1 MSLENYINKLNI
13 ISSTRPVDAV
23 QLRAE
28 DRDVIN
34 HETVEITNFDDPAL
48 DEVIELH
55 VYDTIGSYVTSD
67 HISDHWKHFANEDS
81 FVQYDIY
88 KNLTDLGITQ
98 GSFKFVLNFHRT
110 LVGDSNNSNLFIKEI
125 SPDRSEILVK
135 IGDDHIKSAEKDT
148 SNTKALEL
156 TTHDQLSLFEKRRP
170 ELCNDDG
177 FIHLMFL
184 NLGNNRLI
192 QFVNYK
198 YLFEMEE
205 LYIKL
210 YQPLPDFIKEKQK
223 FWIVQQ
229 IRQPYSDNVVL
240 YRQPVQAP
248 TNNLRGPNF
257 EIETKYTKINETN
270 FASWNDLL
278 GSSVATSQQIVD
290 RIFSGSLQGADL
302 GIDYSGFQNF
312 VNFSSAAERL
322 KNFKYKVELIEYY
335 NDQITT
341 LNSVS
346 ESNEVN
352 ANKSVYRKYKDT
364 VIGNFDGFERYLYKE
379 QSGSFYTHGV
389 TGSAIFNETFTV
401 EPWPKIEYRITG
413 SADGLHP
420 GAQYQLHHST
430 SSIAENYYNGLLASA
445 SLWDVH
451 NNAALAKA
459 IPEHIRE
466 DENNDEFETF
476 VHMIGQHYDIIWTYI
491 KHQTDLYNRDEHF
504 AHGMSKNLLYDVAE
518 SFGWHLVNGN
528 QSERLFEY
536 LLGTNELGE
545 FGKINERKID
555 KDLVLYVPFDEGRP
569 DFARKNF
576 VDYSPRQD
584 QLFDFDKPS
593 FVTGYHGHG
602 AKFDGNNYLRYN
614 TPYDYGT
621 ENYAISFWIK
631 DFDAHGI
638 STIFSATS
646 GSSGIIDTGIDI
658 GSILGELVFRQ
669 HYTGSHGLH
678 SVTLPTSIVNKFSS
692 SYLDSSSPQGQSTG
706 GESNG
711 WHHIVFN
718 VDRQESAS
726 VYVNGEFQDG
736 EDVSISAS
744 ADIGPESTGDFP
756 RPVIGA
762 LAPTG
767 DDAPINRLTGS
778 LDEFRIYKRKLSLD
792 EISELYTDGGL
803 YVTQSS
809 AVTLATPKE
818 DLTTQVW
825 RRIVNNLPHLLK
837 TKGTSRSVKALLAC
851 YGIPESLLSIRE
863 YGGPKTV
870 ETTPAAIED
879 RFSYAL
885 QFDSGSTGRSQLK
898 IVRDHYFSQLG
909 DWGVSPSQNTTL
921 NAAPDAITA
930 SMSERP
936 PDTIEFRIK
945 PAITASM
952 YILSHRAKLNTN
964 NMHWA
969 LGIQHTGSYSGST
982 QYGRLFFQYRDLGA
996 GTPDAVFDERLG
1008 NANTSYSDYVPLYDG
1023 EFWNVRLFTAFPF
1036 ITSSHVPG
1044 DNFVPDITFQT
1055 QKASDYISGKIIHMA
1070 SGSLNPGSGSNVANS
1085 DSLVKYWATGTQ
1097 NKELVLGG
1105 ATGSG
1110 LFGAAGVIAGTFSG
1124 SIQEYREWLEILDQD
1139 AFDKHTL
1146 NPKSYVSVLSPSG
1159 SYDTLVRHYPLGTN
1173 QIAYDHSKT
1182 LFITSSHPN
1191 QDIQDFSDPQ
1201 GDDATAHASMSG
1213 WTTPTDTVNN
1223 DHYERVDETYYIHG
1237 PSIGGKNLKSEKI
1250 RLEDNRL
1257 VHPLSRETRGE
1268 VSQFDRVSNDSNRLG
1283 IYFSPQDM
1291 INKDIYNQI
1300 GSVALDDFFGSA
1312 EDQYKDEYPRFKR
1325 FAYDYWKKYENDNDI
1340 NAYIRIF
1347 ALFDFSFFQQV
1358 KQLIPVRTNAD
1369 TGLIIEPSVLERS
1382 KVMVEAEPSREELH
1396 YEDFIPDPFP
1406 DPIMEPLHYTASIT
1420 DPVENI
1426 IGEPMHYTASIT
1438 DPGPSLNAE
1447 PMHFTASVEN
1457 KVMELSAESLFLTGS
1472 VDGKVGRLTPE
1483 FFPVHKLATSSVTR
1497 NDVTDPGLDLFGIA
1511 SGYKGAEYNHVS
1523 VFYSSIHGWT
1533 TQSRSPLQ
1541 NSPTASIITEQ
1552 RKSPTHKKKVFH
1564 YAPQDDVDR
1573 FYPLNKF
1580 VGSKILDMSPGE
1592 RLHSKNLVHIP
1603 QGKQTNFVVTASASD
1618 FTFETITHN
1627 RFTGEALVFS
1637 ASISESVAKRGN
1649 QFVKIP
1655 RFTGERLG
1663 QWAISFVMKA
1673 SKTLTGGNTGKLPS
1687 ATTQS
1692 ILIGSDLNND
1702 GEEPTSGAADSSLRP
1717 GIWWSDNKIRPRDD
1731 SGTYWTFTN
1740 AAKIPHPTE
1749 VNHFVL
1755 NWNGNDPLYP
1765 GTGSFELY
1773 VNGELIETQRR
1784 GIVDATA
1791 TNDLKSGSFFFEA
1804 LGGGYYSDTNTHQFS
1819 GSLSNVRFYDKN
1831 LDTQEVSYLNRYPHL
1846 RANRDIE
1853 PLHGRGRTIMTR
1865 ARRSNGFAPFTDIG
1879 LVATSH
1885 SLVASD
1891 YREDGF
1897 DSSFYE
1903 GSKLTAPDI
1912 NSPSEN
1918 DVDGEEIIKI
1928 TERNRFNLIYRKD
1941 LPDGANLDV
1950 R

>member
-1 MSLENYINKLNI
+1 MSLENYINKQNI
-13 ISSTRPVDAV
+13 ISSTRPIDAV

-34 HETVEITNFDDPAL
+34 HETVEITKFDDPAL
-48 DEVIELH
+48 DEVVELH

-67 HISDHWKHFANEDS
+67 HVSDHWKHFSPDDDS

-98 GSFKFVLNFHRT
+98 GTFKFVLNFHRT
-110 LVGDSNNSNLFIKEI
+110 LVGDSNNSNLYIKEI
-125 SPDRSEILVK
+125 SPDRSELLIK

-148 SNTKALEL
+148 SNTKNLEL
-156 TTHDQLSLFEKRRP
+156 TTHDQLALFEKRRP

-177 FIHLMFL
+177 FVHLMFL

-198 YLFEMEE
+198 YLYEMEE

-229 IRQPYSDNVVL
+229 IRQPYTDNAVL
-240 YRQPVQAP
+240 YRRPVQAP

-270 FASWNDLL
+270 FASWNEIL
-278 GSSVATSQQIVD
+278 GSSIPTSQQIID
-290 RIFSGSLQGADL
+290 KMFSGSLKGIEL
-302 GIDYSGFQNF
+302 GIDYTGFQNF

-322 KNFKYKVELIEYY
+322 KNFKHKVEMIEYY

-352 ANKSVYRKYKDT
+352 ANKSLYRKYKDN
-364 VIGNFDGFERYLYKE
+364 VIGGFDGFERYLYRE

-389 TGSAIFNETFTV
+389 SGSAIFNETFTV
-401 EPWPKIEYRITG
+401 EPWPKIEYRITA

-420 GAQYQLHHST
+420 GAQYQLHRST
-430 SSIAENYYNGLLASA
+430 DAIAESYYNGLLASA
-445 SLWDVH
+445 SLWDTH
-451 NNAALAKA
+451 NEAALVKS

-466 DENNDEFETF
+466 DENNNEFETF
-476 VHMIGQHYDIIWTYI
+476 VHMIGQHYDIVWTYI
-491 KHQTDLYNRDEHF
+491 KHQTDLYNRDEHY
-504 AHGMSKNLLYDVAE
+504 AHGMSKNLLYDAAE
-518 SFGWHLVNGN
+518 SLGWHLVNGN

-536 LLGTNELGE
+536 LLGTNEKGE

-584 QLFDFDKPS
+584 QLFDYNKPS
-593 FVTGYHGHG
+593 FVSGYHGHG
-602 AKFDGNNYLRYN
+602 AFFNGNNYLRYN

-621 ENYAISFWIK
+621 NNYAISFWVK
-631 DFDAHGI
+631 DLDAHGV

-646 GSSGIIDTGIDI
+646 GSAGIIDTGVDI
-658 GSILGELVFRQ
+658 SALLGQIVFRQ

-678 SVTLPTSIVNKFSS
+678 AVTLPPSVVNKFSS

-726 VYVNGEFQDG
+726 VYLNGEFQAG
-736 EDVSISAS
+736 TDVSISAS

-756 RPVIGA
+756 RPIIGA

-778 LDEFRIYKRKLSLD
+778 LDEFRIYKRKLTEP
-792 EISELYTDGGL
+792 EIVELYTDGGL

-837 TKGTSRSVKALLAC
+837 TKGTSRSVKALLSC

-863 YGGPKTV
+863 YGGPKMPKTN
-870 ETTPAAIED
+870 PAAIED

-885 QFDSGSTGRSQLK
+885 NISSGSAIRFRTENYYTTESG
-898 IVRDHYFSQLG
+898 
-909 DWGVSPSQNTTL
+909 WGLAAENNPTL
-921 NAAPDAITA
+921 NEAPDAIQGGLPNGRHLNN
-930 SMSERP
+930 RP
-936 PDTIEFRIK
+936 PDTREIRIR
-945 PAITASM
+945 PAGTSSM
-952 YILSHRAKLNTN
+952 YIISSRAVTTPN

-969 LGIQHTGSYSGST
+969 LGIQHTASFSGSGD
-982 QYGRLFFQYRDLGA
+982 YGRLFFQYRDLGA
-996 GTPDAVFDERLG
+996 TDGSVQDEKLG
-1008 NANTSYSDYVPLYDG
+1008 NANTSYTPYVPLYDG
-1023 EFWNVRLFTAFPF
+1023 DFWNIRLWTQYPF
-1036 ITSSHVPG
+1036 ITSSHDTATVP
-1044 DNFVPDITFQT
+1044 NIYFET
-1055 QKASDYISGKIIHMA
+1055 QKASDYVTGKIVHRA
-1070 SGSLNPGSGSNVANS
+1070 SGSLNPGSGSNPTNGE
-1085 DSLVKYWATGTQ
+1085 SLLKYWISDPST
-1097 NKELVLGG
+1097 KEIVLGG

-1110 LFGAAGVIAGTFSG
+1110 LFGAAGIIAGTFTG
-1124 SIQEYREWLEILDQD
+1124 SMQEYREWLEILDQD

-1146 NPKSYVSVLSPSG
+1146 NPKSYVSSLAPS
-1159 SYDTLVRHYPLGTN
+1159 SSFDTLVRHYPLGTN
-1173 QIAYDHSKT
+1173 QIAFDHTQT

-1191 QDIQDFSDPQ
+1191 QNIQDFSAPDNDGVTQ
-1201 GDDATAHASMSG
+1201 HATMSG
-1213 WTTPTDTVNN
+1213 FFEPTDTVNN
-1223 DHYERVDETYYIHG
+1223 DHYDRVDETYYIHG

-1250 RLEDNRL
+1250 RLENNRL
-1257 VHPLSRETRGE
+1257 IHPLNRETRGE
-1268 VSQFDRVSNDSNRLG
+1268 VSQFDTVSNDSNRLG
-1283 IYFSPQDM
+1283 IFFSPQDM
-1291 INKDIYNQI
+1291 INKDIFNQI
-1300 GSVALDDFFGSA
+1300 GGAALDDYFGSA
-1312 EDQYKDEYPRFKR
+1312 EDQYKDEYPRFKK
-1325 FAYDYWKKYENDNDI
+1325 FAHEYWKKYENDNDI

-1406 DPIMEPLHYTASIT
+1406 NPIMEPLHYTASIE
-1420 DPVENI
+1420 DPIENV

-1438 DPGPSLNAE
+1438 EPGPDLIGE
-1447 PMHFTASVEN
+1447 PMHYTASIEDTVF
-1457 KVMELSAESLFLTGS
+1457 ELSGEDLFLTGS
-1472 VDGKVGRLTPE
+1472 IKEKIVGVTPE
-1483 FFPVHKLATSSVTR
+1483 FIPVLGIATASLTS
-1497 NDVTDPGLDLFGIA
+1497 NDVTDTGLDLFNIGN
-1511 SGYKGAEYNHVS
+1511 GYPGAQYNHVS
-1523 VFYSSIHGWT
+1523 VFYSSVHGWT
-1533 TQSRSPLQ
+1533 TQSRSPLE
-1541 NSPTASIITEQ
+1541 NSPTSSIITEQ
-1552 RKSPTHKKKVFH
+1552 RKSNTYRKKVF
-1564 YAPQDDVDR
+1564 YYGAQDDVTR

-1580 VGSKILDMSPGE
+1580 SGNKMLDMSPGA
-1592 RLHSKNLVHIP
+1592 RIHSKQLIQLD
-1603 QGKQTNFVVTASASD
+1603 QGLQLAGNVATASASD
-1618 FTFETITHN
+1618 FSFETITHN
-1627 RFTGEALVFS
+1627 RFTGEALIFS
-1637 ASISESVAKRGN
+1637 ASVSESVAKRGA
-1649 QFVKIP
+1649 QFVEIP
-1655 RFTGERLG
+1655 RFVGTRKG
-1663 QWAISFVMKA
+1663 QWALSFVIKNSQA
-1673 SKTLTGGNTGKLPS
+1673 FTNPNT
-1687 ATTQS
+1687 AS
-1692 ILIGSDLNND
+1692 ILIGGNYSTND
-1702 GEEPTSGAADSSLRP
+1702 GVGPGGAGDATTRP
-1717 GIWWSDNKIRPRDD
+1717 GIWFEGSKIRPRDAT
-1731 SGTYWTFTN
+1731 GQYWTFSSTAVISAPAETN
-1740 AAKIPHPTE
+1740 HI
-1749 VNHFVL
+1749 VL

-1765 GTGSFELY
+1765 GTGSFEVY
-1773 VNGELIETQRR
+1773 VNGELKDTLRR
-1784 GIVDATA
+1784 GIIGAS
-1791 TNDLKSGSFFFEA
+1791 NSERSGSFYFEA
-1804 LGGGYYSDTNTHQFS
+1804 LGGAYYSGTNTHQFS

-1831 LDTQEVSYLNRYPHL
+1831 LDVQEVSYLNKYPHL
-1846 RANRDIE
+1846 KANRDIDTVY
-1853 PLHGRGRTIMTR
+1853 GRGRHIMTR
-1865 ARRSNGFAPFTDIG
+1865 ARRSNGYAPFTDLG
-1879 LVATSH
+1879 HVATSH
-1885 SLVASD
+1885 SLVFAD
-1891 YREDGF
+1891 YREDEL
-1897 DSSFYE
+1897 DSSFYA
-1903 GSKLTAPDI
+1903 GSKLTGPNV
-1912 NSPSEN
+1912 NSPSDS
-1918 DVDGEEIIKI
+1918 DVDGEEVVKI
-1928 TERNRFNLIYRKD
+1928 TERNRYNLIYKKD